1 MAAEMLWRTLLL
13 ALVAICALPSFSG
26 SAIVPSY
33 RPPFGCMFFSSSLG
47 EPNPAPWR
55 TQQPL
60 CALNSPP
67 GAAGTAQ
74 HGGEHGAAE
83 EGAAEE
89 GGEEGGHGTTESGEE
104 LTGVHGGIGDTIL
117 PPGGMFCILLI
128 VFSLVFAFCFS
139 KYLEKSPK
147 MSRGYAQPSGDETAS
162 LTKGGAAPIE

>member
-1 MAAEMLWRTLLL
+1 MADTTSGARRDLC
-13 ALVAICALPSFSG
+13 AAIFLRLRHL
-26 SAIVPSY
+26 PSY
-33 RPPFGCMFFSSSLG
+33 RPVRLHVLLLLLG

-60 CALNSPP
+60 CALNSSP
-67 GAAGTAQ
+67 GVAGTAQ

>member
-1 MAAEMLWRTLLL
+1 MADTTSGARRNLCAPRS
-13 ALVAICALPSFSG
+13 AIFFLPLRQC
-26 SAIVPSY
+26 AIVPPRSAPPLLGGRRGGQA
-33 RPPFGCMFFSSSLG
+33 RPFAYS
-47 EPNPAPWR
+47 
-55 TQQPL
+55 T
-60 CALNSPP
+60 PP
-67 GAAGTAQ
+67 GVAGTAQ

-89 GGEEGGHGTTESGEE
+89 GGEEGGHGTTEGGEE

-117 PPGGMFCILLI
+117 PPGGMFCVVLIICSLL
-128 VFSLVFAFCFS
+128 FAFCFS

>member
-13 ALVAICALPSFSG
+13 ALVAICARHAPPSFFSR
-26 SAIVPSY
+26 SANAPSY
-33 RPPFGCMFFSSSLG
+33 RPVRLHVLLLLEGRRGGQARPFAYS
-47 EPNPAPWR
+47 
-55 TQQPL
+55 T
-60 CALNSPP
+60 SP
-67 GAAGTAQ
+67 GVAGTAQ

-89 GGEEGGHGTTESGEE
+89 GGEEGGHGTTEGGEE

-117 PPGGMFCILLI
+117 PPGGMFCVVLIICSLL
-128 VFSLVFAFCFS
+128 FAFCFS